1 MYSNDTRRRSSIVLS
16 ITSRGDIM
24 QKQQQAKEP
33 TPLLQGKVNQKPVVL
48 KPATPGLRFGKVKF
62 GKDGCGY

>member
-1 MYSNDTRRRSSIVLS
+1 
-16 ITSRGDIM
+16 M

-33 TPLLQGKVNQKPVVL
+33 TPLLREKADQKPIVL
-48 KPATPGLRFGKVKF
+48 KPATPGLCFGKVKF